1 MGGDKRRMKQCDK
14 CKNFKCLS
22 VSEFYNHETGKSEPV
37 KVGVCEED
45 YSPYYGQLIG
55 GDNFCREFSSIEKK
69 VKLYRV

>member
-1 MGGDKRRMKQCDK
+1 MKQCDQ

-22 VSEFYNHETGKSEPV
+22 VSERYNHGTGKSEPV

-55 GDNFCREFSSIEKK
+55 GDNFCREFEEESKDVNPFRAAI
-69 VKLYRV
+69 VK